1 VSFAHLCR
9 RCLIAVRGAKAL
21 FQTGRLTSRSV
32 VPAMM
37 AVEMRRTDIH
47 TPQLPSPRRQ
57 DPVPASAAIAVPGG
71 GRIADEAEPDAVSKY
86 DATVDHK
93 AAVDDEAAV
102 ETATAECKAAVK
114 TAAVKTATVKTA
126 TVKTATVETGMK
138 AAAVTAAMPS
148 AMAAPMSSTVAAA
161 ATRRSTCC
169 ER

>member
-1 VSFAHLCR
+1 
-9 RCLIAVRGAKAL
+9 
-21 FQTGRLTSRSV
+21 
-32 VPAMM
+32 MM

-93 AAVDDEAAV
+93 AAVDDEAVV
-102 ETATAECKAAVK
+102 ETATAECKAAMK
-114 TAAVKTATVKTA
+114 AAAVKTATVE
-126 TVKTATVETGMK
+126 TATVETGMK
-138 AAAVTAAMPS
+138 AAAVTAAMPSAMPS